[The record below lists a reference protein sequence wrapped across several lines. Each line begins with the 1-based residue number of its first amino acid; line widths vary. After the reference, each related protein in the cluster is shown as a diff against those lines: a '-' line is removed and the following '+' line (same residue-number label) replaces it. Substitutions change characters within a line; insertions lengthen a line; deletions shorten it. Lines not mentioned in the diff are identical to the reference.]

1 MRKLLAQC
9 GDLNPVASIAAIA
22 FVAVAVF
29 AWAEKTSILDDG
41 MDANQWL
48 WWAWQMGT
56 LIIAVAGVWMAWL
69 GTRRAAWVRSLA
81 LGIFTLVVFANT
93 YSDAWFGDYSGEVW
107 LTTNPLF
114 IAFCSVAAVALWRCG
129 CAVGRIG
136 AAKAVVLGVAVAVNA
151 YFTNNGIVWQ
161 ILDPRMILAALAWA
175 AGALKAE
182 VAEPKDAA

>member
-9 GDLNPVASIAAIA
+9 GDLNPVASIAAVA

-41 MDANQWL
+41 MDTNQWL
-48 WWAWQMGT
+48 WRAWQLGA

-81 LGIFTLVVFANT
+81 LGIFALVVFANT
-93 YSDAWFGDYSGEVW
+93 YSDAWFGDYSGAVW
-107 LTTNPLF
+107 ETVNPLF

-151 YFTNNGIVWQ
+151 YFTNNSIVWQ
-161 ILDPRMILAALAWA
+161 ILDPLMILAALAWA